1 MVRSKASQKKEK
13 EMRGRWVQWKGR
25 WVQWRRGGEGLGGRA
40 GKEKGEG
47 GGRRQSG
54 EVGINIFSP
63 PAGPDGGEETELF
76 AKAVA
81 QTALVNMD

>member
-1 MVRSKASQKKEK
+1 M
-13 EMRGRWVQWKGR
+13 QWG
-25 WVQWRRGGEGLGGRA
+25 RGGEGLGGRA
-40 GKEKGEG
+40 GKEEGEG

-54 EVGINIFSP
+54 EAGINIFSP
-63 PAGPDGGEETELF
+63 PAGTNGGEETEVF